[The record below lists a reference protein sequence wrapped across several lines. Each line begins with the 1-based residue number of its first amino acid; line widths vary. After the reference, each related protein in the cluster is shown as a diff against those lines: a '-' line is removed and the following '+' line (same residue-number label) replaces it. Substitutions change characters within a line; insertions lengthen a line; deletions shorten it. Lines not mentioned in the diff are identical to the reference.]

1 MSYKKYIPFDDSLKE
16 DMIVQGKVKSIQP
29 YGAFIELKNGVV
41 GLLHI
46 EDMSIARIKSP
57 YDRFSIGQEV
67 NVKIKSIDKEN
78 HRIMFTYKELLGT
91 WEENAKLFKEGTKV
105 KGIIRNTEAHK
116 NGIFIELKPNLVGM
130 AEYQDGMEYGKQVDV
145 FIKKIIPEKKKIKL
159 IICSQIKA
167 EVSPFAIRE
176 GEIKVFDGKDG
187 YVSMNQI
194 INKINIGHIT
204 DIHFKIL
211 EIVNEFEFIT
221 SRQIYQLLKIKGV
234 DIKSQDKLN
243 KKLEQLVKTKILT
256 RYYFHSE
263 DGKGIYRIY
272 CLEKMGKYL
281 LNSRDIECKWQPTDN
296 VKPVALIKK
305 RLAGNQTILA
315 YLRKVKA
322 FDSYV
327 VKPQLTA
334 KTLGKVFKASGG
346 SVKLTKNNKS
356 ISFLFEVVRR
366 EEDWQNK
373 LVDKM
378 RLYKDFYENFVPGDS
393 GFQIM
398 PQLIFVCED
407 EKHAAETF
415 KTIVTKRVEISK
427 IKLYFTTDLRQNKDS
442 LEETLIEFRLDENT
456 NKYKVA
462 NVDLKLLE
470 E

>member
-1 MSYKKYIPFDDSLKE
+1 MVE
-16 DMIVQGKVKSIQP
+16 D
-29 YGAFIELKNGVV
+29 
-41 GLLHI
+41 
-46 EDMSIARIKSP
+46 
-57 YDRFSIGQEV
+57 
-67 NVKIKSIDKEN
+67 
-78 HRIMFTYKELLGT
+78 
-91 WEENAKLFKEGTKV
+91 
-105 KGIIRNTEAHK
+105 
-116 NGIFIELKPNLVGM
+116 
-130 AEYQDGMEYGKQVDV
+130 
-145 FIKKIIPEKKKIKL
+145 
-159 IICSQIKA
+159 SQIKA

-194 INKINIGHIT
+194 INKINLGHIT
-204 DIHFKIL
+204 DIHFQIL

-221 SRQIYQLLKIKGV
+221 SRQIYQLLQIKGIE
-234 DIKSQDKLN
+234 IKSQDKLN
-243 KKLEQLVKTKILT
+243 KKLEQLIKTKILT

-305 RLAGNQTILA
+305 RLAGNQTLLA

-334 KTLGKVFKASGG
+334 KTLAKPFKASGG

-366 EEDWQNK
+366 EEDWKNK
-373 LVDKM
+373 LVEKM
-378 RLYKDFYENFVPGDS
+378 RLYQDFYDNFVPGDS
-393 GFQIM
+393 GFPIM

-407 EKHAAETF
+407 EKHTAETF
-415 KTIVTKRVEISK
+415 KLIVTKGLEISK
-427 IKLYFTTDLRQNKDS
+427 IKLYFTIDLRQNKES
-442 LEETLIEFRLDENT
+442 LEDTLIEFKLDENT

-462 NVDLKLLE
+462 NVELKLLE
-470 E
+470 D

>member
-1 MSYKKYIPFDDSLKE
+1 MVE
-16 DMIVQGKVKSIQP
+16 D
-29 YGAFIELKNGVV
+29 
-41 GLLHI
+41 
-46 EDMSIARIKSP
+46 
-57 YDRFSIGQEV
+57 
-67 NVKIKSIDKEN
+67 
-78 HRIMFTYKELLGT
+78 
-91 WEENAKLFKEGTKV
+91 
-105 KGIIRNTEAHK
+105 
-116 NGIFIELKPNLVGM
+116 
-130 AEYQDGMEYGKQVDV
+130 
-145 FIKKIIPEKKKIKL
+145 
-159 IICSQIKA
+159 SQIKA

-194 INKINIGHIT
+194 INKINLGHIT
-204 DIHFKIL
+204 DIHFQIL

-221 SRQIYQLLKIKGV
+221 SRQIYQLLQIKG
-234 DIKSQDKLN
+234 IETQDKLN
-243 KKLEQLVKTKILT
+243 KKLEQLIKTKILT

-305 RLAGNQTILA
+305 RLAGNQTLLA

-334 KTLGKVFKASGG
+334 KTLAKPFKASGG

-366 EEDWQNK
+366 EEDWKNK
-373 LVDKM
+373 LVEKM
-378 RLYKDFYENFVPGDS
+378 RLYQDFYDNFVPGDS
-393 GFQIM
+393 GFPIM

-407 EKHAAETF
+407 EKHTAETF
-415 KTIVTKRVEISK
+415 KLIVTKGLEISK
-427 IKLYFTTDLRQNKDS
+427 IKLYFTTDLRQNKES
-442 LEETLIEFRLDENT
+442 LEDTLIEFKLDENT

-462 NVDLKLLE
+462 NVELKLLE
-470 E
+470 D